1 VPAITAVQRDLQQL
15 EVELKRL
22 EAEYALFFG
31 NRAPKPPW
39 AMRQRVE
46 RLVKKLETAR
56 IASSAERF
64 RFNTLQA
71 RVTSFTELWDRA
83 LRAREEGR
91 PGPLSQLAP
100 GIGRPAREKPAE
112 AAVTLSDPVREEH
125 KIKALYETVVEA
137 RRRTGQKPLTY
148 EHFVKLVRSEVKKLR
163 TRGEDAA
170 TFRVG
175 VRDGKVNFTVQPLKN
190 ER

>member
-1 VPAITAVQRDLQQL
+1 VPDITAVQRDLQQL
-15 EVELKRL
+15 ELELKRL
-22 EAEYALFFG
+22 ETEYALFFG

-46 RLVKKLETAR
+46 RLVKKLERAR

-71 RVTSFTELWDRA
+71 RVTAFTELWDRA

-91 PGPLSQLAP
+91 PGPLSPLAP
-100 GIGRPAREKPAE
+100 ATGPPAREKPAQT
-112 AAVTLSDPVREEH
+112 AITLRDPVREAD
-125 KIKALYETVVEA
+125 KVKALYETVEEA
-137 RRRTGQKPLTY
+137 RRRTGQQPLAY
-148 EHFVKLVRSEVKKLR
+148 ELFVNLIRREVKKLR

-175 VRDGKVNFTVQPLKN
+175 VRDGKVNFTVRPLKD